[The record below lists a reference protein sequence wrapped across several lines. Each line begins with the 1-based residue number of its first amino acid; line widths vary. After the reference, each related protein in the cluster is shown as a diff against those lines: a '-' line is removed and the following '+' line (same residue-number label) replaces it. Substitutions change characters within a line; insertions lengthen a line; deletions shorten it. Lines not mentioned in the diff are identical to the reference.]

1 MEAAAHRQKA
11 SSPGVSEEV
20 LAAIGMPE
28 RLESPFGSLEFFD
41 GLPLPDTVQRSYD
54 ALDLMRGVDVF
65 LNCMPG
71 ASMVAMRNGFRSIG
85 QTASNILGYTDPLAT
100 SANVV
105 LTANTETTYGTNYLD
120 LKTDGPIVI
129 EAPPNALG
137 FVDDIWQRYVTD
149 IGLAGPDKGQGGKY
163 LILPPDH
170 DGDVPDGYFV
180 AQLADLLELAGHP
193 RARRRAG
200 PADARASTRWRRP
213 ATRRRPSS

>member
-1 MEAAAHRQKA
+1 M
-11 SSPGVSEEV
+11 SEDV
-20 LAAIGMPE
+20 LASIGMPE

-41 GLPLPDTVQRSYD
+41 GLPLPATVRRSYD
-54 ALDLMRGVDVF
+54 ALDLMRGVEVF

-120 LKTDGPIVI
+120 LKADGPIVI

-137 FVDDIWQRYVTD
+137 CRRH
-149 IGLAGPDKGQGGKY
+149 LAAVRDRHRPRRPRQGPGRQ
-163 LILPPDH
+163 
-170 DGDVPDGYFV
+170 VPDP
-180 AQLADLLELAGHP
+180 AARP
-193 RARRRAG
+193 RRRG
-200 PADARASTRWRRP
+200 P
-213 ATRRRPSS
+213 